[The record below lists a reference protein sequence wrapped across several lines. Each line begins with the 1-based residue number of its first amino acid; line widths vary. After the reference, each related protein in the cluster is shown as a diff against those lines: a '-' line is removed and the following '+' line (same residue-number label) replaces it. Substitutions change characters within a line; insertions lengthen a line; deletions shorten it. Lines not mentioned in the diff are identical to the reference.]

1 MLLSS
6 NAPAVRSSFTGRF
19 HDAPHDRISIA
30 ATPPVQ
36 DAKDEEGAIRHLP
49 STGPKRKRQA
59 APVSATV
66 FFAPTDSTPKEFATL
81 LDGDEAAVFLLFA
94 DGKAAGFAHCQ
105 LRHDYVEGTDSSPV
119 GYLEGIYVEEALRRR
134 GHARALLAACETW
147 AAGRGCTEFASDC
160 ELGNE
165 ASRAFHLHAGFDEA
179 NRIVCFAKRL

>member
-1 MLLSS
+1 MIRK
-6 NAPAVRSSFTGRF
+6 AVST
-19 HDAPHDRISIA
+19 DLETLACLA
-30 ATPPVQ
+30 AELWPRHSVQ
-36 DAKDEEGAIRHLP
+36 ELQEE
-49 STGPKRKRQA
+49 
-59 APVSATV
+59 
-66 FFAPTDSTPKEFATL
+66 FAPL
-81 LDGDEAAVFLLFA
+81 LARPDACFFLLYHQ
-94 DGKAAGFAHCQ
+94 GEPAGFAQCQ

>member
-1 MLLSS
+1 MIRKATQFDLEAVTMLAMRLW
-6 NAPAVRSSFTGRF
+6 P
-19 HDAPHDRISIA
+19 
-30 ATPPVQ
+30 
-36 DAKDEEGAIRHLP
+36 E
-49 STGPKRKRQA
+49 QA
-59 APVSATV
+59 RAELEP
-66 FFAPTDSTPKEFATL
+66 EFAAL

-105 LRHDYVEGTDSSPV
+105 L
-119 GYLEGIYVEEALRRR
+119 LRRR

>member
-1 MLLSS
+1 MIRKATQFDLEAVTMLAMRLW
-6 NAPAVRSSFTGRF
+6 P
-19 HDAPHDRISIA
+19 
-30 ATPPVQ
+30 
-36 DAKDEEGAIRHLP
+36 E
-49 STGPKRKRQA
+49 QA
-59 APVSATV
+59 RAELEP
-66 FFAPTDSTPKEFATL
+66 EFAAL

-134 GHARALLAACETW
+134 GHARALLAAYETW

>member
-1 MLLSS
+1 MIRKATQFDLEAVTMLAMRLW
-6 NAPAVRSSFTGRF
+6 P
-19 HDAPHDRISIA
+19 
-30 ATPPVQ
+30 
-36 DAKDEEGAIRHLP
+36 E
-49 STGPKRKRQA
+49 QA
-59 APVSATV
+59 RAELEP
-66 FFAPTDSTPKEFATL
+66 EFATL
-81 LDGDEAAVFLLFA
+81 L

>member
-1 MLLSS
+1 MRLW
-6 NAPAVRSSFTGRF
+6 P
-19 HDAPHDRISIA
+19 
-30 ATPPVQ
+30 
-36 DAKDEEGAIRHLP
+36 E
-49 STGPKRKRQA
+49 QA
-59 APVSATV
+59 RAELEP
-66 FFAPTDSTPKEFATL
+66 EFATL

>member
-1 MLLSS
+1 MRKERFVICR
-6 NAPAVRSSFTGRF
+6 APARSASGKR
-19 HDAPHDRISIA
+19 
-30 ATPPVQ
+30 
-36 DAKDEEGAIRHLP
+36 LP
-49 STGPKRKRQA
+49 FLLP
-59 APVSATV
+59 V
-66 FFAPTDSTPKEFATL
+66 FFAPTDSTPKERPYDTQSNAVRPGSRHDARHAALAEQARAELEPEFAAL

>member
-1 MLLSS
+1 MIRK
-6 NAPAVRSSFTGRF
+6 AVST
-19 HDAPHDRISIA
+19 DLETLACLA
-30 ATPPVQ
+30 AELWPRHSVQ
-36 DAKDEEGAIRHLP
+36 ELQEE
-49 STGPKRKRQA
+49 
-59 APVSATV
+59 
-66 FFAPTDSTPKEFATL
+66 FAPL
-81 LDGDEAAVFLLFA
+81 LARPDTCFFLLYHQ
-94 DGKAAGFAHCQ
+94 GEPAGFAQCQ

>member
-1 MLLSS
+1 MIRKATQFDLEAVTMLAMRLW
-6 NAPAVRSSFTGRF
+6 P
-19 HDAPHDRISIA
+19 
-30 ATPPVQ
+30 
-36 DAKDEEGAIRHLP
+36 E
-49 STGPKRKRQA
+49 QA
-59 APVSATV
+59 RAELEP
-66 FFAPTDSTPKEFATL
+66 EFATL

-105 LRHDYVEGTDSSPV
+105 LRHD
-119 GYLEGIYVEEALRRR
+119 YVEEALRRR